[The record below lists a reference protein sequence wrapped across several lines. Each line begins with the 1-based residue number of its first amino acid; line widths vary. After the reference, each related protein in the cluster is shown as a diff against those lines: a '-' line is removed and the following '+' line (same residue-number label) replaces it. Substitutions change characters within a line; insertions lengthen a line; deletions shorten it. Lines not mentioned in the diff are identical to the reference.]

1 MNGVHQPDVFL
12 KQSICLH
19 TRGAKAGRRR
29 SAVSVTNIA
38 NNNYLYVLQPA
49 KRMKKIVFLSGAG
62 ISAESGISTFRDSGG
77 LWENHDVMEVASI
90 QGWQRN
96 PRVVLDFYNDRRAQ
110 LASAEPNAAHLAIAA
125 LERDYDVVVITQ
137 NVDNLHERAGS
148 RRVIHLH
155 GELTKVRPEDS
166 YTDEDGFSEA
176 RIKDVGYSAVRLG
189 DADGRGVQYRPH
201 IVFFG
206 EAVPKMDEALAELK
220 EADCMVIVGTSLLVQ
235 PAASLWRF
243 TPIGCPV
250 IVVDPN
256 GTPIDGEQD
265 VISIRDKAT
274 TGVARAIEM
283 IRDSVR

>member
-1 MNGVHQPDVFL
+1 
-12 KQSICLH
+12 
-19 TRGAKAGRRR
+19 
-29 SAVSVTNIA
+29 
-38 NNNYLYVLQPA
+38 
-49 KRMKKIVFLSGAG
+49 MKKIVFLSGAG

-283 IRDSVR
+283 IRDL